1 MAEMN
6 FRWEETPPGMTP
18 QPSSGLGCSSRKINA
33 FPQGEGASPPRS
45 ATRPTDCRQSR
56 GFANRPRGRGAF
68 IAGRKPTRSLFFESY
83 RSGFR
88 SVKIEHVY
96 AILSDAKRRIAPSG
110 VGYPLP
116 NAGEYQELAIQPPVD
131 AVGLQHSLDVGAR
144 LGKRDALDVEIGI
157 GPALPGEPP
166 CGGGTGIV
174 SGKGEDDIPAGALEH
189 PAEISGPGA

>member
-1 MAEMN
+1 
-6 FRWEETPPGMTP
+6 MTP
-18 QPSSGLGCSSRKINA
+18 QPSSGLGCSSRKINP

-45 ATRPTDCRQSR
+45 APRPTDCRQAR
-56 GFANRPRGRGAF
+56 GFADRPRGRGAF

-116 NAGEYQELAIQPPVD
+116 NAGEYQELTIQPPVD
-131 AVGLQHSLDVGAR
+131 AVGLPHPLDVGAR
-144 LGKRDALDVEIGI
+144 LG
-157 GPALPGEPP
+157 
-166 CGGGTGIV
+166 
-174 SGKGEDDIPAGALEH
+174 
-189 PAEISGPGA
+189 

>member
-1 MAEMN
+1 M
-6 FRWEETPPGMTP
+6 RP
-18 QPSSGLGCSSRKINA
+18 QPSSGTGCSRKKINA
-33 FPQGEGASPPRS
+33 FPQGEVASPPRS
-45 ATRPTDCRQSR
+45 PTRPTDCRQSR

-68 IAGRKPTRSLFFESY
+68 IAGRNPDRSLFFASY

-116 NAGEYQELAIQPPVD
+116 NAGEYQELAIQPPVE

-144 LGKRDALDVEIGI
+144 LGKRDALDEEIGI

-174 SGKGEDDIPAGALEH
+174 SGKGEDDIPAEALEH

>member
-1 MAEMN
+1 M
-6 FRWEETPPGMTP
+6 RP
-18 QPSSGLGCSSRKINA
+18 QPSSGLGYSSRKINA
-33 FPQGEGASPPRS
+33 FPQGEGAPPPR
-45 ATRPTDCRQSR
+45 AAPRRTDCRQSR
-56 GFANRPRGRGAF
+56 GFADRPRGRGAF

-96 AILSDAKRRIAPSG
+96 AILWSDAKRRIPPSR

-144 LGKRDALDVEIGI
+144 LGKRDALDEEIGI

-166 CGGGTGIV
+166 CGGGAGLV
-174 SGKGEDDIPAGALEH
+174 RGKGRG
-189 PAEISGPGA
+189 G

>member
-1 MAEMN
+1 
-6 FRWEETPPGMTP
+6 MTP
-18 QPSSGLGCSSRKINA
+18 RPSSGPGCSSRKINA

-45 ATRPTDCRQSR
+45 ATRPTDCRQSP
-56 GFANRPRGRGAF
+56 GFADRPRGRGAF

-83 RSGFR
+83 RSGFQ

-96 AILSDAKRRIAPSG
+96 AILWSDAKRRIA
-110 VGYPLP
+110 PLP

-131 AVGLQHSLDVGAR
+131 AVGLPHPLDVGAR
-144 LGKRDALDVEIGI
+144 LGKRDALDEEIGI

-174 SGKGEDDIPAGALEH
+174 SGKGEDDIPAEALEH
-189 PAEISGPGA
+189 PAEISGPVA